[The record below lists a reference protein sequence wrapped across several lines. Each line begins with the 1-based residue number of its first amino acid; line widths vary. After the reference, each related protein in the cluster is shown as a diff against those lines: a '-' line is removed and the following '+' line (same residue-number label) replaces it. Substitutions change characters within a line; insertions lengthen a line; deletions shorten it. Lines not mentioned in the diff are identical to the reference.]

1 MNFTKW
7 LDTLLEEK
15 GLNNYKLY
23 EIEGPSGTNFME
35 RAAVIEAIKSA
46 PVHEQKGIKTMI
58 VKIDFMNK
66 SVDNYLQHLAQALVR

>member
-15 GLNNYKLY
+15 GLDSYKLY
-23 EIEGPSGTNFME
+23 EIEGPSGINFME
-35 RAAVIEAIKSA
+35 RAAVVEAIKNASL
-46 PVHEQKGIKTMI
+46 HEQKGIKTMI

-66 SVDNYLQHLAQALVR
+66 SVDNYLQHLAKALVR